1 MEAIEEIMTRSPIIP
16 VMVVRNVEDALPMA
30 EALCRGGF
38 SVLEVTLRTAVA
50 LEVVSLLREELPQ
63 ATIGVGTVVTAGDVH
78 RAALAGAQFL
88 VSPGTTSNLLHAM
101 LETSLPLLPGVATV
115 SEALRLTE
123 RGIDHM
129 KLFPAS
135 AVGGTGLLKSLLGP
149 LPDMR
154 FCPTGGITAET
165 APEYLALPNV
175 LCVGGSWMIDRS
187 MIANK
192 DWAGVEQ
199 AARDA
204 LAVTQS

>member
-30 EALCRGGF
+30 EALYRGGF
-38 SVLEVTLRTAVA
+38 NVLEVTLRTPVA

-135 AVGGTGLLKSLLGP
+135 AVGGTGLLKSLVGP

-175 LCVGGSWMIDRS
+175 LCVGGSWMIDKT